1 MNEILDNLLNR
12 ENLVL
17 STVQKRG
24 AAFFIDEIL
33 LSFLLMIALYDKF
46 SASSSMED
54 TINLVNS
61 FVLEFMFVKIIYQS
75 FFIAQYG
82 ATLGKMAM
90 KIRVVDIQTGAN
102 PNIISSL
109 NRGIFRVISEI
120 FMYLGF
126 LWGFFD
132 QYKQTWHDKTARTI
146 VVDS

>member
-1 MNEILDNLLNR
+1 MNEILDNLLHR
-12 ENLVL
+12 EKLVL
-17 STVQKRG
+17 SSVQKRG
-24 AAFFIDEIL
+24 TAFFIDEVL
-33 LSFLLMIALYDKF
+33 LSTLLMIALYDKF
-46 SASSSMED
+46 SASSSMEE

-61 FVLEFMFVKIIYQS
+61 FVLEFMLVKIIYQT
-75 FFIAQYG
+75 FFTTQYG

-90 KIRVVDIQTGAN
+90 KIRVIEVQTGAN
-102 PNIISSL
+102 PNILSSL
-109 NRGIFRVISEI
+109 NRSIFRVISEI